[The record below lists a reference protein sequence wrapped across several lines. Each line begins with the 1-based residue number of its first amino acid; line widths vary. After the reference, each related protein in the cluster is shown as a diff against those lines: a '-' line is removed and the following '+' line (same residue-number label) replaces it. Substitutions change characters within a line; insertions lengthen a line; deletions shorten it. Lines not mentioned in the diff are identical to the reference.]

1 METSQSGDKMRS
13 IDVITITRPAPPPAL
28 PHNPAPNQY
37 SLLVLAA
44 AHLRAVAPQVVVGPA
59 RGVASLQIGWVSLR
73 PFSIGFNNGS
83 GVKLW
88 NSSSDASEYR
98 ACSGVHDKGV

>member
-1 METSQSGDKMRS
+1 METSHSGDKMRS
-13 IDVITITRPAPPPAL
+13 IDVITITRPRPAP

-37 SLLVLAA
+37 RLLVVAA

-73 PFSIGFNNGS
+73 PSQ
-83 GVKLW
+83 
-88 NSSSDASEYR
+88 YR
-98 ACSGVHDKGV
+98 IQ